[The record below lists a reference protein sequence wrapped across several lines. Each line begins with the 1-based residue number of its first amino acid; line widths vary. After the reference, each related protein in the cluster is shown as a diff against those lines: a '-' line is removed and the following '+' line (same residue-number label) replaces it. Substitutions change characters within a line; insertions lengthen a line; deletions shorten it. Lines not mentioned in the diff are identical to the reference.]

1 MKFSSSK
8 IRSFL
13 TYLHFFD
20 IFFFHFL
27 DGIFGE
33 VLFWTLKLTVGKEVY
48 DIITHTAWIKIYSRM
63 LFIILPI
70 VVKYE
75 LENKDSMMKIGM
87 KRMKSF
93 IVSTEENSITDNSV
107 NNTVALRFP
116 FSTVPATT
124 TTNEAK

>member
-1 MKFSSSK
+1 MNFSSFK
-8 IRSFL
+8 DTFSF
-13 TYLHFFD
+13 FFG

-48 DIITHTAWIKIYSRM
+48 DIITHTAWIKIYSRI
-63 LFIILPI
+63 LSIILPI

-75 LENKDSMMKIGM
+75 LENKDSMMKIGI

-93 IVSTEENSITDNSV
+93 ITSTEENSIITNASV
-107 NNTVALRFP
+107 NNTVALRLP
-116 FSTVPATT
+116 FSTVSPPT
-124 TTNEAK
+124 TTNEVK